1 MAESFGAGGP
11 SGSSGVLSSTMR
23 SIVRQTGDPQDH
35 EQRRVEDMVDL
46 SPMAAQRQQAQ
57 ESVQPAE
64 SSDQLRNPGGQPSTL
79 ERAQANAKAD
89 EAEAAAREAARESA
103 PTADINQP
111 VNIGLAAAI
120 AIGSPQMVDR
130 YDVNGDERLDQRE
143 RGRAIDSVTS
153 QEGNTQAP
161 SGKMFRSGQGEDM
174 VGGSGE
180 GEAYFAEMEA
190 KKAASAQQRAEA
202 EVKAEQ
208 ARADRL
214 AALEEQ
220 QARSATA
227 SSAPMPGADRAYA
240 RSEGLDAEPR
250 VAPQNLKA

>member
-1 MAESFGAGGP
+1 
-11 SGSSGVLSSTMR
+11 MR

-79 ERAQANAKAD
+79 ERAQAQAKAD

-103 PTADINQP
+103 PVTVINHP

-120 AIGSPQMVDR
+120 AIGSPQMVER
-130 YDVNGDERLDQRE
+130 YDINGDERLDQRE
-143 RGRAIDSVTS
+143 RGRAIESVTS
-153 QEGNTQAP
+153 EEGTAQAP
-161 SGKMFRSGQGEDM
+161 GGKMFRSGQGEEM
-174 VGGSGE
+174 AGTSGD

-190 KKAASAQQRAEA
+190 KKAAAAQQRAEA
-202 EVKAEQ
+202 EAKAEQ
-208 ARADRL
+208 TRAERQ
-214 AALEEQ
+214 AALDDQ
-220 QARSATA
+220 QARSAA
-227 SSAPMPGADRAYA
+227 VPSAGRAYA
-240 RSEGLDAEPR
+240 RSENLDAEPR
-250 VAPQNLKA
+250 VPPQALKA